1 MPLTRFP
8 DHEDKRVFLSTV
20 PALNLPPAPGAYSD
34 RPSIAVFWLEQ
45 GAPAL
50 SELTHEFALSLIEHG
65 SLGIVLGGS
74 GAEEAAV
81 IFDEAAAET
90 THAEI
95 EDEAIGIWAD
105 ADATVAEL
113 LFTAAEEAMP
123 PDAFADQPWDIV
135 VWAKS
140 GDPALPAIR
149 KELGKLSALVD
160 ERYELGGEDDDAQG

>member
-8 DHEDKRVFLSTV
+8 DLEEKRIFLSTV

-34 RPSIAVFWLEQ
+34 RVSVAVLWID
-45 GAPAL
+45 GGSPAA

-65 SLGIVLGGS
+65 ALTVVLGGS
-74 GAEEAAV
+74 GAEAAAV

-90 THAEI
+90 THAERD
-95 EDEAIGIWAD
+95 DEAVVLWTDVEAALED
-105 ADATVAEL
+105 L

-135 VWAKS
+135 IWARS
-140 GDPALPAIR
+140 GDPMVPKFRAALGRLAAII
-149 KELGKLSALVD
+149 D
-160 ERYELGGEDDDAQG
+160 DRYELGGEDDV